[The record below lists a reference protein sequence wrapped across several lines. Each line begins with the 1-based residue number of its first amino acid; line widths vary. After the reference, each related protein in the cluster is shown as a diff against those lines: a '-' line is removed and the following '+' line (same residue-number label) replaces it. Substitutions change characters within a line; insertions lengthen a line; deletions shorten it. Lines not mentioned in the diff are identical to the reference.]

1 LIKYILNYK
10 VKNTKL
16 LSVSYNYSI
25 QIQGC
30 NLKFNNSGMHKQVTI
45 TQLSIVRMIL
55 ISNNQQDFEYYV
67 TSDVNPAEKICVQ
80 SSYID

>member
-1 LIKYILNYK
+1 MIKYILNYK

-30 NLKFNNSGMHKQVTI
+30 NLKFNNSGMHKRVTI
-45 TQLSIVRMIL
+45 TQLSIVWMIL
-55 ISNNQQDFEYYV
+55 ISNNQHDFEYYV